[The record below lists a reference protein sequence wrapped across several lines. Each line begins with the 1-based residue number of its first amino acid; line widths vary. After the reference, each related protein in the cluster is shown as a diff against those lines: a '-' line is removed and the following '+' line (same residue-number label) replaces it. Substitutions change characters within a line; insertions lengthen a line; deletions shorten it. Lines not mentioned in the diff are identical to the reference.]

1 MLHTENIEKLGIGPG
16 NEATSKYVL
25 PLSLIFSYSVSME
38 ELLDAASTRLPTL
51 RGLKY
56 TDYNLMELGRCLS
69 GNGGK
74 YQVLYGRDE
83 VGLYVYIVLSY
94 MYVYVFHLTVSMSH
108 LVGLQGQKSF
118 LTCMYHP

>member
-1 MLHTENIEKLGIGPG
+1 
-16 NEATSKYVL
+16 
-25 PLSLIFSYSVSME
+25 ME

-83 VGLYVYIVLSY
+83 VGAFICYYYSKLQLALSAN
-94 MYVYVFHLTVSMSH
+94 S
-108 LVGLQGQKSF
+108 
-118 LTCMYHP
+118 

>member
-1 MLHTENIEKLGIGPG
+1 
-16 NEATSKYVL
+16 
-25 PLSLIFSYSVSME
+25 ME

-74 YQVLYGRDE
+74 YEVLYGRDE
-83 VGLYVYIVLSY
+83 VRRVRVYIIVLFEGCSWR
-94 MYVYVFHLTVSMSH
+94 
-108 LVGLQGQKSF
+108 LV
-118 LTCMYHP
+118 

>member
-1 MLHTENIEKLGIGPG
+1 
-16 NEATSKYVL
+16 
-25 PLSLIFSYSVSME
+25 ME

-83 VGLYVYIVLSY
+83 VGAFI
-94 MYVYVFHLTVSMSH
+94 
-108 LVGLQGQKSF
+108 
-118 LTCMYHP
+118 

>member
-1 MLHTENIEKLGIGPG
+1 
-16 NEATSKYVL
+16 
-25 PLSLIFSYSVSME
+25 ME

-83 VGLYVYIVLSY
+83 VRHVHVHVSKVAGGSY
-94 MYVYVFHLTVSMSH
+94 Y
-108 LVGLQGQKSF
+108 Q
-118 LTCMYHP
+118 

>member
-1 MLHTENIEKLGIGPG
+1 MPPALVGKNLSISSMFMNTYIILCRGFFHV
-16 NEATSKYVL
+16 TSVVMGAECY
-25 PLSLIFSYSVSME
+25 LSISPSVSME
-38 ELLDAASTRLPTL
+38 ELLDAASARLPTL

-83 VGLYVYIVLSY
+83 VCVCVC
-94 MYVYVFHLTVSMSH
+94 VCVCVST
-108 LVGLQGQKSF
+108 QKSW
-118 LTCMYHP
+118 

>member
-1 MLHTENIEKLGIGPG
+1 MYISSSIGAFT
-16 NEATSKYVL
+16 N
-25 PLSLIFSYSVSME
+25 LSVCSGPAIFKRNNFIPSVSME

-83 VGLYVYIVLSY
+83 VGAFI
-94 MYVYVFHLTVSMSH
+94 
-108 LVGLQGQKSF
+108 
-118 LTCMYHP
+118 

>member
-1 MLHTENIEKLGIGPG
+1 
-16 NEATSKYVL
+16 
-25 PLSLIFSYSVSME
+25 ME

-74 YQVLYGRDE
+74 YEVLYGRDE
-83 VGLYVYIVLSY
+83 VRRVRVYMTLLFEDCSCLFV
-94 MYVYVFHLTVSMSH
+94 
-108 LVGLQGQKSF
+108 
-118 LTCMYHP
+118 

>member
-1 MLHTENIEKLGIGPG
+1 
-16 NEATSKYVL
+16 
-25 PLSLIFSYSVSME
+25 ME
-38 ELLDAASTRLPTL
+38 ELLDAASTHLPTL

-83 VGLYVYIVLSY
+83 VSQSHTRSLYTVMSVYIMTRYCLK
-94 MYVYVFHLTVSMSH
+94 FE
-108 LVGLQGQKSF
+108 
-118 LTCMYHP
+118 

>member
-1 MLHTENIEKLGIGPG
+1 MGAEC
-16 NEATSKYVL
+16 Y
-25 PLSLIFSYSVSME
+25 LSISPSVSME
-38 ELLDAASTRLPTL
+38 ELLDAASTHLPTL

-83 VGLYVYIVLSY
+83 VCVCVCVCVY
-94 MYVYVFHLTVSMSH
+94 TKK
-108 LVGLQGQKSF
+108 LVIQLCEWSS
-118 LTCMYHP
+118 TRTIETM